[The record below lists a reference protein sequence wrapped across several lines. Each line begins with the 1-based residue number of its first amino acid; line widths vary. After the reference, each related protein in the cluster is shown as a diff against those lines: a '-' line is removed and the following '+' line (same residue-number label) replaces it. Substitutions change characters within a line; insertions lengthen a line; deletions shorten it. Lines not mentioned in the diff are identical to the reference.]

1 MGKGGGGLKGDGR
14 VRKHMLGQR
23 STLNESTT
31 KSFEGLL
38 VITFF
43 FFLFVLFLLCFSW
56 SSAIPIVLSVRFIWL
71 LGSMKGLR
79 VVLATSWRI
88 LPRK

>member
-1 MGKGGGGLKGDGR
+1 MGKGGGGLEGEGR

-23 STLNESTT
+23 NTLNESTT

-38 VITFF
+38 VITF

-56 SSAIPIVLSVRFIWL
+56 SSAIPIVLSVGFIWL
-71 LGSMKGLR
+71 LGSMKGLG
-79 VVLATSWRI
+79 VVPPMSWKI